1 MSAVANAES
10 SALSQSSRMRSI
22 LSACAGNLVEWF
34 DFFVYAYT
42 AIYFAS
48 LFFPSGDQTSQLL
61 STAGVFAVG
70 FLMRPVGG
78 WVFGWI
84 ADTKG
89 RKLSMVLSV
98 LMMCTGSLIIAVLP
112 TYASIGVAA
121 PALLVFARL
130 LQGLSVGAEYGT
142 GATYICEVSTAG
154 RRGFLGSFQYLTIVA
169 GQLLALLVILLLQ
182 ALMPAPDLK
191 AWGWRIPFIVGAC
204 GAVVALYLRRSMM
217 ESANERARHANE
229 AGSVLALG
237 KHKRA
242 VTLTLIFT
250 AFGSLNFYLFTSY
263 MQKFLVVSAGLSAQV
278 ASVVMTTALV
288 LFMLAQP
295 LFGALADRI
304 GIKIHMLIFTGLSAV
319 CVVPL
324 LTALQLTSNP
334 VSAFSLVFAGLLI
347 TAFYTPIAGL
357 LKADMFPAAVRA
369 LGVGLPYAIA
379 NAAFGG
385 TAEYVALYLRASGVE
400 RFFFYYV
407 AGMAAIAFVAAL
419 MMPNLHRHGYLDGDG
434 EVEANIGRRRVV

>member
-1 MSAVANAES
+1 MSTTVENA
-10 SALSQSSRMRSI
+10 ALPVLSQASRMSSI

-42 AIYFAS
+42 SIYFAS

-61 STAGVFAVG
+61 ATAGVFAVG

-84 ADTKG
+84 ADTRG

-98 LMMCTGSLIIAVLP
+98 LMMCTGSLIIALLP
-112 TYASIGVAA
+112 TYATIGAAA
-121 PALLVFARL
+121 PALLVCARL

-154 RRGFLGSFQYLTIVA
+154 KRGFFGSFQYFTIVA
-169 GQLLALLVILLLQ
+169 GQLLALLVVLLLQ
-182 ALMPAPDLK
+182 TVMPPDELK
-191 AWGWRIPFIVGAC
+191 AWGWRIPFLLGAC
-204 GAVVALYLRRSMM
+204 GALVALYLRRSMV
-217 ESANERARHANE
+217 ESSTDGARHAKE
-229 AGSVLALG
+229 AGSVLALAR
-237 KHKRA
+237 HKRA
-242 VTLTLIFT
+242 VILTLVFT

-263 MQKFLVVSAGLSAQV
+263 MQKFLVVSAGMNAQT

-295 LFGALADRI
+295 LFGALSDRI
-304 GIKIHMLIFTGLSAV
+304 GIRTHMLIFTGLSAL
-319 CVVPL
+319 CVVPI
-324 LTALQLTSNP
+324 LTALQSVGSP
-334 VSAFSLVFAGLLI
+334 VAAFCLVFAGLMI
-347 TAFYTPIAGL
+347 AAFYTPIAGL

-369 LGVGLPYAIA
+369 LGVGLPYAVA

-385 TAEYVALYLRASGVE
+385 TAEYVALYLRSSGVE
-400 RFFFYYV
+400 RYFFFYV
-407 AGMAAIAFVAAL
+407 AVMAGVAFVAAL
-419 MMPNLHRHGYLDGDG
+419 LMPDLKRHGYLDGDG
-434 EVEANIGRRRVV
+434 EVEANVGRRTA

>member
-191 AWGWRIPFIVGAC
+191 AWGWRMPFIVGAC

-217 ESANERARHANE
+217 ESANERARHAKE
-229 AGSVLALG
+229 AGSVL
-237 KHKRA
+237 
-242 VTLTLIFT
+242 
-250 AFGSLNFYLFTSY
+250 
-263 MQKFLVVSAGLSAQV
+263 VS
-278 ASVVMTTALV
+278 
-288 LFMLAQP
+288 
-295 LFGALADRI
+295 RI
-304 GIKIHMLIFTGLSAV
+304 
-319 CVVPL
+319 
-324 LTALQLTSNP
+324 
-334 VSAFSLVFAGLLI
+334 
-347 TAFYTPIAGL
+347 
-357 LKADMFPAAVRA
+357 
-369 LGVGLPYAIA
+369 
-379 NAAFGG
+379 
-385 TAEYVALYLRASGVE
+385 
-400 RFFFYYV
+400 
-407 AGMAAIAFVAAL
+407 
-419 MMPNLHRHGYLDGDG
+419 
-434 EVEANIGRRRVV
+434 